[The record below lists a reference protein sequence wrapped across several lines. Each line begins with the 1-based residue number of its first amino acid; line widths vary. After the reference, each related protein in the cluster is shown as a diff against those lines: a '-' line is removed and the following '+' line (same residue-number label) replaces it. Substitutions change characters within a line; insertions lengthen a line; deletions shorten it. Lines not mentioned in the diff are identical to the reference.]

1 MNTLEKYEI
10 EELEQ
15 TSVEGWS
22 IDDIGGADWAL
33 RKISALQSQNDE
45 IKKFA
50 SKR

>member
-33 RKISALQSQNDE
+33 RKFQLF
-45 IKKFA
+45 KVRMMK
-50 SKR
+50 